1 MMLIR
6 GSSCPPLSLSESVE
20 WEVDTEAY
28 ASSAR
33 ERHTLLSYLA
43 ERVVHAEEEV
53 EACRM

>member
-1 MMLIR
+1 M
-6 GSSCPPLSLSESVE
+6 PPLSLSESVE
-20 WEVDTEAY
+20 WEVDTEAD